1 MNRFSNKVCL
11 VTGGT
16 QGIGLGIALRFAE
29 EGATAVVICS
39 RKEANVS
46 AAVKEIQAKAPK
58 CQVDGIV
65 CNVGVAADRVK
76 MIAHIKDKYGKL
88 DVLVPNAAVSSHF
101 GNQMDITE
109 RAYDKLW
116 DLNVKSTFFLIAEC
130 MDLLKEAGP
139 GRNIM
144 VVSSV
149 TGTNPNWTIGVY
161 AMTKAALDNMVR
173 WLAQELMADDI
184 RVTGIAPGL
193 IKTEF
198 SGALWKENDGVD
210 PKAMGT
216 PAQIAGLA
224 ATMCSEDGAFINGE
238 TY

>member
-1 MNRFSNKVCL
+1 
-11 VTGGT
+11 
-16 QGIGLGIALRFAE
+16 
-29 EGATAVVICS
+29 
-39 RKEANVS
+39 
-46 AAVKEIQAKAPK
+46 
-58 CQVDGIV
+58 
-65 CNVGVAADRVK
+65 

-173 WLAQELMADDI
+173 WLA
-184 RVTGIAPGL
+184 
-193 IKTEF
+193 
-198 SGALWKENDGVD
+198 
-210 PKAMGT
+210 
-216 PAQIAGLA
+216 
-224 ATMCSEDGAFINGE
+224 
-238 TY
+238 